1 MPNDVKNLL
10 DSIIDNTNNSYPAGG
25 KGPVYD
31 KETVGAYNTH
41 NNFHPQTFDK
51 GKFREK
57 LSLYVLHDL
66 VGAMMH
72 DETTDLDEMI
82 DESIM
87 RHIKNNYD
95 GSCYSYLSNARDR
108 LKSPLL
114 ADVIQEVDAKADEV
128 EQELEETKDED
139 ALSGDIDIQTL
150 LKDVT
155 DYEDF
160 REKLKDQVSK
170 KVVDDV
176 AGVITQRNDAPVFP
190 DLDEK
195 LNKQDAEDAEKE
207 AEDEEATEEDMMGE
221 DHTTESVILKLSG
234 AIVTEAAIN
243 KVSMTTEE
251 GINRAVVE
259 YCINEMD
266 YLFKADPKVN
276 MYARY
281 RI

>member
-10 DSIIDNTNNSYPAGG
+10 DSIIDDTNNSYPAGG

-72 DETTDLDEMI
+72 DETTDLDNMI

-87 RHIKNNYD
+87 KHIKNNYN
-95 GSCYSYLSNARDR
+95 GSCYSYLTNARDR

-114 ADVIQEVDAKADEV
+114 ADVIQEVDAKTDEV
-128 EQELEETKDED
+128 EEELEETKDED
-139 ALSGDIDIQTL
+139 TLNFEINIKDL
-150 LKDVT
+150 LKDVV
-155 DYEDF
+155 DYDDF

-176 AGVITQRNDAPVFP
+176 AGVITQRNDAPIFP

-195 LNKQDAEDAEKE
+195 LNKQDADEVA
-207 AEDEEATEEDMMGE
+207 DEEKAAEEGMMDE
-221 DHTTESVILKLSG
+221 DHTTESVILKLTG

-243 KVSMTTEE
+243 KVSMSTEE
-251 GINRAVVE
+251 GMNRAVVE
-259 YCINEMD
+259 YCLNEMD

>member
-10 DSIIDNTNNSYPAGG
+10 DSIIDNTNSSYPAGG

-72 DETTDLDEMI
+72 DETTDLDNMI

-87 RHIKNNYD
+87 RHIKNNYN
-95 GSCYSYLSNARDR
+95 GSCYSYLTNARDR

-128 EQELEETKDED
+128 EEELEETKDED
-139 ALSGDIDIQTL
+139 VLSGDIDIPTL

-176 AGVITQRNDAPVFP
+176 AGVITQRNDAPIFP

-195 LNKQDAEDAEKE
+195 LNKQDADEVA
-207 AEDEEATEEDMMGE
+207 DEETAAEEGMMDE
-221 DHTTESVILKLSG
+221 DHTTESVILKLTG

-243 KVSMTTEE
+243 KVAMSTEE
-251 GINRAVVE
+251 GMNRAVVE
-259 YCINEMD
+259 YCLNEMD

>member
-10 DSIIDNTNNSYPAGG
+10 DSIIDDTNNSYPAGG

-31 KETVGAYNTH
+31 KETVGAYNTR

-72 DETTDLDEMI
+72 DETTDLDNMI

-87 RHIKNNYD
+87 RHIKNNYN
-95 GSCYSYLSNARDR
+95 GSCYSYLTNARDR

-114 ADVIQEVDAKADEV
+114 ADVIQEVDDKTDEV
-128 EQELEETKDED
+128 EEELEETKDED
-139 ALSGDIDIQTL
+139 TLNFEINIKDL
-150 LKDVT
+150 LKDVV
-155 DYEDF
+155 DYDDF

-176 AGVITQRNDAPVFP
+176 AGVITQRNDAPIFP

-195 LNKQDAEDAEKE
+195 LNKKDADEVA
-207 AEDEEATEEDMMGE
+207 DEEKAAEEGMMDE
-221 DHTTESVILKLSG
+221 DHTTESVILKLTG

-243 KVSMTTEE
+243 KVSMSTEE
-251 GINRAVVE
+251 GMNRAVVE
-259 YCINEMD
+259 YCLNEMD
-266 YLFKADPKVN
+266 YLFKADLKK
-276 MYARY
+276 
-281 RI
+281 

>member
-10 DSIIDNTNNSYPAGG
+10 DSIIDDTNNSYPAGG

-72 DETTDLDEMI
+72 DETTDLDAMI
-82 DESIM
+82 DDSIM
-87 RHIKNNYD
+87 RHIKNNYN
-95 GSCYSYLSNARDR
+95 GSCYSYLTNARDR

-114 ADVIQEVDAKADEV
+114 ADVIQEVDAKTDEV
-128 EQELEETKDED
+128 EEELEETKDED
-139 ALSGDIDIQTL
+139 TLNFEINIKDL
-150 LKDVT
+150 LKDVV
-155 DYEDF
+155 DYDDF

-176 AGVITQRNDAPVFP
+176 AGVITQRNDAPIFP

-195 LNKQDAEDAEKE
+195 LNKQDADEVA
-207 AEDEEATEEDMMGE
+207 DEEKAAEGE
-221 DHTTESVILKLSG
+221 DHTTESVILKLTG

-243 KVSMTTEE
+243 KVSMSTEE
-251 GINRAVVE
+251 GMNRAVVE
-259 YCINEMD
+259 YCLNEMD

>member
-10 DSIIDNTNNSYPAGG
+10 DSIIDDTNNSYPAGG

-72 DETTDLDEMI
+72 DETTDLDNMI

-87 RHIKNNYD
+87 KHIKNNYN
-95 GSCYSYLSNARDR
+95 GSCYSYLTNARDR

-114 ADVIQEVDAKADEV
+114 ADVIQEVDAKTDEV
-128 EQELEETKDED
+128 EEELEETKDED
-139 ALSGDIDIQTL
+139 TLNFEINIKDL
-150 LKDVT
+150 LKDVV
-155 DYEDF
+155 DYDDF

-176 AGVITQRNDAPVFP
+176 AGVITQRNDAPIFP

-195 LNKQDAEDAEKE
+195 LNKQDADEVA
-207 AEDEEATEEDMMGE
+207 DEEKAAEGE
-221 DHTTESVILKLSG
+221 DHTTESVILKLTG

-243 KVSMTTEE
+243 KVSMSTEE
-251 GINRAVVE
+251 GMNRAVVE
-259 YCINEMD
+259 YCLNEMD

>member
-10 DSIIDNTNNSYPAGG
+10 DSIIDDTNNSYPAGG

-72 DETTDLDEMI
+72 DETTDLDAMI
-82 DESIM
+82 DDSIM
-87 RHIKNNYD
+87 RHIKNNYN
-95 GSCYSYLSNARDR
+95 GSCYSYLTNARDR

-114 ADVIQEVDAKADEV
+114 ADVIQEVDAKTDEV
-128 EQELEETKDED
+128 EEELEETKDED
-139 ALSGDIDIQTL
+139 TLNFEINIKDL
-150 LKDVT
+150 LKDVV
-155 DYEDF
+155 DYDDF

-176 AGVITQRNDAPVFP
+176 AGVITQRNDAPIFP

-195 LNKQDAEDAEKE
+195 LNKQDADEVA
-207 AEDEEATEEDMMGE
+207 DEEKAAESE
-221 DHTTESVILKLSG
+221 DHTTESVILKLTG

-243 KVSMTTEE
+243 KVSMSTEE
-251 GINRAVVE
+251 GMNRAVVE
-259 YCINEMD
+259 YCLNEMD

>member
-10 DSIIDNTNNSYPAGG
+10 DSIIDDTNNSYPAGG

-72 DETTDLDEMI
+72 DETTDLDNMI

-87 RHIKNNYD
+87 RHIKNNYN
-95 GSCYSYLSNARDR
+95 GSCYSYLTNARDR

-114 ADVIQEVDAKADEV
+114 ADVIQEVDDKTDEV
-128 EQELEETKDED
+128 EEELEETKDED
-139 ALSGDIDIQTL
+139 TLNFEINIKDL
-150 LKDVT
+150 LKDVV
-155 DYEDF
+155 DYDDF

-176 AGVITQRNDAPVFP
+176 AGVITQRNDAPIFP

-195 LNKQDAEDAEKE
+195 LNKQDADEVA
-207 AEDEEATEEDMMGE
+207 DEEKAAEGE
-221 DHTTESVILKLSG
+221 DHTTESVILKLTG

-243 KVSMTTEE
+243 KVSMSTEE
-251 GINRAVVE
+251 GMNRAVVE
-259 YCINEMD
+259 YCLNEMD

>member
-10 DSIIDNTNNSYPAGG
+10 DSIIDDTNNSYPAGG

-72 DETTDLDEMI
+72 DETTDLDNMI

-87 RHIKNNYD
+87 RHIKNNYN
-95 GSCYSYLSNARDR
+95 GSCYSYLTNARDR

-114 ADVIQEVDAKADEV
+114 ADVIQEVDAKTDEV
-128 EQELEETKDED
+128 EEELEETKDED
-139 ALSGDIDIQTL
+139 TLNFEINIKDL
-150 LKDVT
+150 LKDVV
-155 DYEDF
+155 DYDDF

-176 AGVITQRNDAPVFP
+176 AGVITQRNDAPIFP

-195 LNKQDAEDAEKE
+195 LNKQDADEVA
-207 AEDEEATEEDMMGE
+207 DEEKAAEEGMMDE
-221 DHTTESVILKLSG
+221 DHTTESVILKLTG

-243 KVSMTTEE
+243 KVSMSTEE
-251 GINRAVVE
+251 GMNRAVVE
-259 YCINEMD
+259 YCLNEMD

>member
-10 DSIIDNTNNSYPAGG
+10 DSIIDDTNNSYPAGG

-72 DETTDLDEMI
+72 DETTDLDNMI

-87 RHIKNNYD
+87 RHIKNNYN
-95 GSCYSYLSNARDR
+95 GSCYSYLTNARDR

-114 ADVIQEVDAKADEV
+114 ADVIQEVDAKTDEV
-128 EQELEETKDED
+128 EEELEETKDED
-139 ALSGDIDIQTL
+139 TLNFEINIKDL
-150 LKDVT
+150 LKDVV
-155 DYEDF
+155 DYDDF

-176 AGVITQRNDAPVFP
+176 AGVITQRNDAPIFP

-195 LNKQDAEDAEKE
+195 LNKQDADEVA
-207 AEDEEATEEDMMGE
+207 DEEKAAKGE
-221 DHTTESVILKLSG
+221 DHTTESVILKLTG

-243 KVSMTTEE
+243 KVSMSTEE
-251 GINRAVVE
+251 GMNRAVVE
-259 YCINEMD
+259 YCLNEMD

>member
-10 DSIIDNTNNSYPAGG
+10 DSIIDDTNNSYPAGG

-72 DETTDLDEMI
+72 DETTDLDNMI

-87 RHIKNNYD
+87 RHIKNNYN
-95 GSCYSYLSNARDR
+95 GSCYSYLTNARDR

-114 ADVIQEVDAKADEV
+114 ADVIQEVDAKTDEV
-128 EQELEETKDED
+128 EEELEETKDED
-139 ALSGDIDIQTL
+139 TLNFEINIKDL
-150 LKDVT
+150 LKDVV
-155 DYEDF
+155 DYDDF

-176 AGVITQRNDAPVFP
+176 AGVITQRNDAPIFP

-195 LNKQDAEDAEKE
+195 LNKQDADEVA
-207 AEDEEATEEDMMGE
+207 DEEKAAEGE
-221 DHTTESVILKLSG
+221 DHTTESVILKLTG

-243 KVSMTTEE
+243 KVSMSTEE
-251 GINRAVVE
+251 GMNRAVVE
-259 YCINEMD
+259 YCLNEMD

>member
-10 DSIIDNTNNSYPAGG
+10 DSIIDDTNNSYPAGG

-72 DETTDLDEMI
+72 DETTDLDNMI

-87 RHIKNNYD
+87 RHIKNNYN
-95 GSCYSYLSNARDR
+95 GSCYSYLTNARDR

-114 ADVIQEVDAKADEV
+114 ADVIQEVDTKTDEV
-128 EQELEETKDED
+128 EEELEETKDED
-139 ALSGDIDIQTL
+139 TLNFEINIKDL
-150 LKDVT
+150 LKDVV
-155 DYEDF
+155 DYDDF

-176 AGVITQRNDAPVFP
+176 AGVITQRNDAPIFP

-195 LNKQDAEDAEKE
+195 LNKQDADEVA
-207 AEDEEATEEDMMGE
+207 DEEKAAEEGVTGE
-221 DHTTESVILKLSG
+221 DHTTESVILKLTG

-243 KVSMTTEE
+243 KVSMSTEE
-251 GINRAVVE
+251 GMNRAVVE
-259 YCINEMD
+259 YCLNEMD

>member
-10 DSIIDNTNNSYPAGG
+10 DSIIDDTNNSYPAGG

-72 DETTDLDEMI
+72 DETTDLDNMI

-87 RHIKNNYD
+87 RHIKNNYN
-95 GSCYSYLSNARDR
+95 GSCYSYLTNARDR

-114 ADVIQEVDAKADEV
+114 ADVIQEVDAKADDV
-128 EQELEETKDED
+128 EEELEETKDED
-139 ALSGDIDIQTL
+139 VLSGDIDIKTL

-155 DYEDF
+155 DYDDF

-176 AGVITQRNDAPVFP
+176 AGVITQRNDAPIFP

-195 LNKQDAEDAEKE
+195 LNKQDADEVA
-207 AEDEEATEEDMMGE
+207 DEEKAAEEGMMDE
-221 DHTTESVILKLSG
+221 DHTTESVILKLTG

-243 KVSMTTEE
+243 KVSMSTEE
-251 GINRAVVE
+251 GMNRAVVE
-259 YCINEMD
+259 YCLNEMD

>member
-10 DSIIDNTNNSYPAGG
+10 DSIIDDTNNSYPAGG

-57 LSLYVLHDL
+57 LSLYVLHAL

-72 DETTDLDEMI
+72 DETTDLDNMI

-87 RHIKNNYD
+87 RHIKNNYN
-95 GSCYSYLSNARDR
+95 GSCYSYLTNARDR

-128 EQELEETKDED
+128 EEEL
-139 ALSGDIDIQTL
+139 
-150 LKDVT
+150 VT
-155 DYEDF
+155 DYDDF

-176 AGVITQRNDAPVFP
+176 AGVITQRNDAPIFP

-195 LNKQDAEDAEKE
+195 LNKQDADEVA
-207 AEDEEATEEDMMGE
+207 DEEKAAEGE
-221 DHTTESVILKLSG
+221 DHTTESVILKLTG

-243 KVSMTTEE
+243 KVSMSTEE
-251 GINRAVVE
+251 GMNRAVVE
-259 YCINEMD
+259 YCLNEMD

>member
-10 DSIIDNTNNSYPAGG
+10 DSIIDNTNSSYPAGG

-72 DETTDLDEMI
+72 DETTDLDNMI

-87 RHIKNNYD
+87 RHIKNNYN
-95 GSCYSYLSNARDR
+95 GSCYSYLTNARDR

-128 EQELEETKDED
+128 EEELEETKDED
-139 ALSGDIDIQTL
+139 VLSGDIDIPTL

-176 AGVITQRNDAPVFP
+176 AGVITQRNDAPIFP

-195 LNKQDAEDAEKE
+195 LNKQDADEVA
-207 AEDEEATEEDMMGE
+207 DEETADEEGMMGE
-221 DHTTESVILKLSG
+221 DHTTESVILKLTG

-243 KVSMTTEE
+243 KVSMSTEE
-251 GINRAVVE
+251 GMNRAVVE
-259 YCINEMD
+259 YCLNEMD

>member
-10 DSIIDNTNNSYPAGG
+10 DSIIDDTNNSYPAGG

-72 DETTDLDEMI
+72 DETTDLDNMI

-87 RHIKNNYD
+87 RHIKNNYN
-95 GSCYSYLSNARDR
+95 GSCYSYLTNARDR

-114 ADVIQEVDAKADEV
+114 ADVIQEVDAKTDEV
-128 EQELEETKDED
+128 EEELEETKDED
-139 ALSGDIDIQTL
+139 TLNFEINIKDL
-150 LKDVT
+150 LKDVV
-155 DYEDF
+155 DYDDF

-176 AGVITQRNDAPVFP
+176 ARVITQRNDAPVFP

-195 LNKQDAEDAEKE
+195 LNKQDADEVA
-207 AEDEEATEEDMMGE
+207 DEEKAAEEGVTGE
-221 DHTTESVILKLSG
+221 DHTTESVILKLTG

-243 KVSMTTEE
+243 KVSMSTEE
-251 GINRAVVE
+251 GMNRAVVE
-259 YCINEMD
+259 YCLNEMD